1 MTEKQQANRDWWL
14 GVGHMV
20 SHGLAEG
27 AIKAQRVHLSIA
39 DETFNILARNPV
51 TGPVSEQVRSVH
63 HGVSRLCYGTVSLVS
78 DGLARLSQQA
88 LPKD

>member
-1 MTEKQQANRDWWL
+1 MSEKQQANRDWWL

-27 AIKAQRVHLSIA
+27 ASKAQRVHLAIA
-39 DETFNILARNPV
+39 DETFDVLARIPV
-51 TGPVSEQVRSVH
+51 TRPVSEQVRGLH
-63 HGVSRLCYGTVSLVS
+63 HGISRACYGTVGLISG
-78 DGLARLSQQA
+78 GLAKASQQA

>member
-1 MTEKQQANRDWWL
+1 MTEQQQANRDWWL

-27 AIKAQRVHLSIA
+27 AIKAQRAHLSIA

-51 TGPVSEQVRSVH
+51 TRPVSEQVRGVH
-63 HGVSRLCYGTVSLVS
+63 HGISRLCYGTVGLMSG
-78 DGLARLSQQA
+78 GLAKLTQQA